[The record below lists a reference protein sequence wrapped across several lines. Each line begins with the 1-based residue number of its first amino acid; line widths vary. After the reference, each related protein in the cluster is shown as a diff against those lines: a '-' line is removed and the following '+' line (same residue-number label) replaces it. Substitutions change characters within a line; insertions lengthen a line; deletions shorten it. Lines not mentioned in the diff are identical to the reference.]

1 MIIWL
6 DDAPEAYWATNCS
19 GLVGE
24 DGTGHSGVGTGS
36 GSGSGHGS
44 HTTGGVSGSGGIT
57 PTTEGGGFTPTT
69 EGGGFTGGGTTGAGV
84 GLTTGAGGGVG
95 LGGWEFLYAV
105 SVGTSHSPVA
115 FNPRD
120 FWNATIALYVN
131 WPL

>member
-19 GLVGE
+19 GRVGD

-36 GSGSGHGS
+36 GAGSGHGF
-44 HTTGGVSGSGGIT
+44 HTTGGVSGLGGM
-57 PTTEGGGFTPTT
+57 TPTT
-69 EGGGFTGGGTTGAGV
+69 EGGGFTGGGFTGGGTTG
-84 GLTTGAGGGVG
+84 GLTTGAGGGGGVG
-95 LGGWEFLYAV
+95 LDGWEFLYAA

-115 FNPRD
+115 VNPRD
-120 FWNATIALYVN
+120 SWNATIALYVN

>member
-1 MIIWL
+1 MMIIWL

-19 GLVGE
+19 GRVGE
-24 DGTGHSGVGTGS
+24 DGTGHSGFGTGS
-36 GSGSGHGS
+36 GAGSGHGS
-44 HTTGGVSGSGGIT
+44 HTTGGVSGSGGMT
-57 PTTEGGGFTPTT
+57 PTTEGAGLGGA
-69 EGGGFTGGGTTGAGV
+69 TGGGTTG
-84 GLTTGAGGGVG
+84 GLTTGAGGGGGGG
-95 LGGWEFLYAV
+95 LDGWEFLYAV

>member
-19 GLVGE
+19 GRVGE

-36 GSGSGHGS
+36 GAGSGHGS
-44 HTTGGVSGSGGIT
+44 HTTGGVSGSGGI
-57 PTTEGGGFTPTT
+57 TPTT

-95 LGGWEFLYAV
+95 LEGWEFLYAV